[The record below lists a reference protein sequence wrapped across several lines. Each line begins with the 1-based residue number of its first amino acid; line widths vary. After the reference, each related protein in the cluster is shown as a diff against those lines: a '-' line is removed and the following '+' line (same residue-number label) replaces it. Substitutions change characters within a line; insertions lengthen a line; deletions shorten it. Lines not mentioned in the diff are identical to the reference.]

1 MRSVARSSHNVGV
14 HDRTALVQDI
24 GPGEIAT
31 ASCCDRGQVR
41 MWRPLGR
48 VREAQGCM
56 PTFREVCGRGP
67 WDQRRTLAQI
77 CRELVRRFEL
87 NTKLRDMNVAV
98 EANDER
104 AIEVLATGL
113 PLHQGVQ
120 LAVDITLRSA
130 LTTTGLATLGAA
142 HIDGIVLQ
150 RARAD
155 KERKYAELL
164 PTARRCQLVVVGL
177 ETGGRWS
184 SEAVDFVSQL
194 AGHKAR
200 EVSPILRGS
209 AFFAWLRKVAED
221 AFRVMRE
228 GLRVFVGALTI

>member
-1 MRSVARSSHNVGV
+1 M
-14 HDRTALVQDI
+14 
-24 GPGEIAT
+24 
-31 ASCCDRGQVR
+31 
-41 MWRPLGR
+41 
-48 VREAQGCM
+48 
-56 PTFREVCGRGP
+56 
-67 WDQRRTLAQI
+67 
-77 CRELVRRFEL
+77 

-113 PLHQGVQ
+113 PLHQGAQ

-130 LTTTGLATLGAA
+130 LTATGLATPGAA

-155 KERKYAELL
+155 KERKYAKLL
-164 PTARRCQLVVVGL
+164 HCARCQLVVVGL

-200 EVSPILRGS
+200 EVSPVLRGS
-209 AFFAWLRKVAED
+209 AFFSWLRRWQRMLSVSCVR
-221 AFRVMRE
+221 AFACAS
-228 GLRVFVGALTI
+228 ALTI